1 MNNMTEEIKVIDILP
16 RMLSADVAAIEL
28 FKEINK
34 ISDNDIILDFKGI
47 DFMSISFALE
57 YVYQKEISKKKITE
71 INLLE
76 DDKRLLTL
84 AKLSE

>member
-1 MNNMTEEIKVIDILP
+1 MKKTIKIKDCITT
-16 RMLSADVAAIEL
+16 MLSTDNAAIEL
-28 FKEINK
+28 FRQINEMAE
-34 ISDNDIILDFKGI
+34 DDIEVDFKEVE
-47 DFMSISFALE
+47 FMSISFALE

-76 DDKRLLTL
+76 DDKRLLAL

>member
-1 MNNMTEEIKVIDILP
+1 MSKTIKIKDNITTIL
-16 RMLSADVAAIEL
+16 STDNAAIEL
-28 FKEINK
+28 FRQINELTEEN
-34 ISDNDIILDFKGI
+34 IGI
-47 DFMSISFALE
+47 DFREVEFMSISFALE
-57 YVYQKEISKKKITE
+57 YVYQKEISKKNITE

>member
-1 MNNMTEEIKVIDILP
+1 
-16 RMLSADVAAIEL
+16 MLSTDNAAIEL
-28 FKEINK
+28 FRQINEMTE
-34 ISDNDIILDFKGI
+34 DDIEVDFKEVE
-47 DFMSISFALE
+47 FMSISFALE